1 MADPGFDDIIF
12 EKRNKEYGAYFLRKG
27 YNRVLATSFIATCV
41 LCLVFAIICLSR
53 KPEQKEERYVY
64 TSVYLTMEN
73 LPLPVDGAG
82 APPPGEPSPPIDMG
96 PSLEQI
102 VSVPVNES
110 DIYSAPEVVD
120 SVFLADMDPDSPVDS
135 LPGEASSK
143 GSSNESGVLSGIGA
157 GNTGAGNVVSGGG
170 GVSGGG
176 SGYGGYGYGG
186 SGNFTPVEQMPEFKG
201 GDIDKFREWVQK
213 RTKYP
218 KVAQVNNV
226 HGKVYISFI
235 VENDGSVTNVKVIKG
250 VDPLID
256 DEAVK
261 AVESSPKWTPG
272 KQSGVPVS
280 VSYLIVLDFLL

>member
-1 MADPGFDDIIF
+1 MSGPGFDDIIF

-27 YNRVLATSFIATCV
+27 YNRVLAKSFIATCV
-41 LCLVFAIICLSR
+41 LCFVFAIICLSR
-53 KPEQKEERYVY
+53 KPEQKEESYVY
-64 TSVYLTMEN
+64 TSVYLTIEN
-73 LPLPVDGAG
+73 LPLPVDVAG
-82 APPPGEPSPPIDMG
+82 SPPPGSPPPPSVLG
-96 PSLEQI
+96 PPMEQVQS
-102 VSVPVNES
+102 VSVYES
-110 DIYSAPEVVD
+110 DIYSVPEVVD
-120 SVFLADMDPDSPVDS
+120 TVFLADMATDLPIDSFSGD
-135 LPGEASSK
+135 ASFK
-143 GSSNESGVLSGIGA
+143 GLSNESGALSGIGA
-157 GNTGAGNVVSGGG
+157 GNTGNGSFGVSGGG
-170 GVSGGG
+170 GSGGG

-186 SGNFTPVEQMPEFKG
+186 VGNFKPVEQMPEFKG

-218 KVAQVNNV
+218 EVAQINNIQ
-226 HGKVYISFI
+226 GKVYISFI

-272 KQSGVPVS
+272 KERGVPVS

>member
-1 MADPGFDDIIF
+1 MSVPSFDDIIF

-27 YNRVLATSFIATCV
+27 YNRVLAISFTATCV
-41 LCLVFAIICLSR
+41 LCFVFAIICLSR
-53 KPEQKEERYVY
+53 KPEQKEESYVY

-82 APPPGEPSPPIDMG
+82 APPPGEPPPPIDMD

-110 DIYSAPEVVD
+110 DIYSVPEVVD
-120 SVFLADMDPDSPVDS
+120 TVFLADMSTDLQGDS
-135 LPGEASSK
+135 LPGDSSFK
-143 GSSNESGVLSGIGA
+143 GSSNESGVFSGIGA
-157 GNTGAGNVVSGGG
+157 GNTGAGSVGSGGG
-170 GVSGGG
+170 SVGG

-186 SGNFTPVEQMPEFKG
+186 AGNFRPVEQMPEFKG
-201 GDIDKFREWVQK
+201 GDFDKFREWVQIK
-213 RTKYP
+213 TKYP
-218 KVAQVNNV
+218 EVAQVNNV
-226 HGKVYISFI
+226 QGKVYISFI

-272 KQSGVPVS
+272 KHGGVPVS
-280 VSYLIVLDFLL
+280 VSYLIALNFML